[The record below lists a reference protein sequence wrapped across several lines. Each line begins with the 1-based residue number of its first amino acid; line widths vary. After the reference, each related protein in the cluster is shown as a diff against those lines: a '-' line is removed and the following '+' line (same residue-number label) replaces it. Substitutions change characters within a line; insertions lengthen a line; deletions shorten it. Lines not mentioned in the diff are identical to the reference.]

1 MGAVLG
7 SLEGRGVMWATPI
20 EEASIGIVF
29 RRESCHI
36 LSSLT
41 ILILFNLFVHL
52 KHFNLL
58 GFLNML

>member
-1 MGAVLG
+1 
-7 SLEGRGVMWATPI
+7 MWATPI